1 MEKYLQG
8 RINAYAHLFKEISP
22 PIPAEH
28 EKRFLRQWRSA
39 SRLHRGSPKADTPE
53 VADELLGFLEDEDAS
68 PSAANANQPPHKKP
82 PPHKHRS
89 STSTR

>member
-28 EKRFLRQWRSA
+28 EKRFCVNGVLLPGYTMEA
-39 SRLHRGSPKADTPE
+39 PKRTPQE
-53 VADELLGFLEDEDAS
+53 VADELLGFLDDEDAP
-68 PSAANANQPPHKKP
+68 PSAANASQPPHKKP
-82 PPHKHRS
+82 QHHKHRS
-89 STSTR
+89 STPTR